1 MTKKMS
7 QEDIDHEVELMS
19 LIMKV
24 KEARK
29 KEKRFGPISYVY
41 VMVANTDEQYKE
53 NLPKPG
59 HVNENGLDTRY
70 RTHIK
75 IGKSTNPILRRD
87 ELVQNLGTKND
98 HVHPPNVSNLDL
110 WLVTPGNTSVEKF
123 IRKAIATRWSPL
135 KETGEYLTYTG
146 YWEDWIEDFEQ
157 FCEEELEMI
166 NHKILEHIAYLQKQP
181 KDVDFGTFLSG
192 LKATMNLDQHP
203 EVEKIIKF
211 LGEIDAK
218 LLVGAYP
225 QQVFS
230 EGRLPGSRRNS
241 KPSDPIGISSISIN
255 RSREHGRSGPV
266 IH

>member
-1 MTKKMS
+1 MS
-7 QEDIDHEVELMS
+7 QENIDYEVELRS
-19 LIMKV
+19 LIIKV

-29 KEKRFGPISYVY
+29 KEQKFGPVSYVY
-41 VMVANTDEQYKE
+41 VMVANTDEEYIP

-59 HVNENGLDTRY
+59 YINENGLDTRY

-75 IGKSTNPILRRD
+75 IGKSANPILRRD
-87 ELVQNLGTKND
+87 ELMQKLGTKSD
-98 HVHPPNVSNLDL
+98 HIHPADVSNLDL

-123 IRKAIATRWSPL
+123 IRQAIAKRWCPL

-146 YWEDWIEDFEQ
+146 HWEDWIEDFEQ
-157 FCEEELEMI
+157 FCEEDLDMI
-166 NHKILEHIAYLQKQP
+166 NHKILEQAVYLKNNP
-181 KDVDFGTFLSG
+181 SDIDIETFMPG
-192 LKATMNLDQHP
+192 LKEAIASEPHP
-203 EVEKIIKF
+203 EIEKLIKF

-230 EGRLPGSRRNS
+230 KGRLPGSRRNS
-241 KPSDPIGISSISIN
+241 KPSDPIGISSISTN
-255 RSREHGRSGPV
+255 RSWKHGRSGPV